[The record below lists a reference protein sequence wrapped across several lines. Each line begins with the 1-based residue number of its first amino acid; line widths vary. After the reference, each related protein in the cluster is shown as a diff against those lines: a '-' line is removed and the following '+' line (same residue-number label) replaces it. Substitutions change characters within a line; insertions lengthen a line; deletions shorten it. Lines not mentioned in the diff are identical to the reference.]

1 MVVSQFNTE
10 ITGRLLDS
18 ALTVLAA
25 DERIKIGPIVRV
37 PGSFE
42 IPFAAKM
49 MARGE
54 PSVDAVIC
62 LGVILQGGTD
72 QNTHLARACAIGL
85 QWAQLETGVPMTF
98 GLISA
103 PSVEVAMDRTRG
115 ELDRGRE
122 AALAAIEMAELK
134 LKRRMKTDYKDLTA
148 EVARSEAFFSPS

>member
-1 MVVSQFNTE
+1 
-10 ITGRLLDS
+10 
-18 ALTVLAA
+18 
-25 DERIKIGPIVRV
+25 
-37 PGSFE
+37 
-42 IPFAAKM
+42 M